1 MIDINNLNNDI
12 KHTSEHLQLMNKIL
26 TSYDIVHGVLHKNKI
41 ELAKDFE
48 IEFVNF
54 QYILVLSQFE
64 LSLVFKSIYYSL
76 NDLEKIH
83 NIKRGLL
90 ILYETKIALD
100 KLNLTLR
107 RISLDFP
114 QLEDEFKLIIDLIRD
129 SKKIILSHD
138 RIEDIRNNV
147 SAHINPIFLEY
158 YKYFEKVDLSEDL
171 NLLMNMKKTFYTIEN
186 FISKVRSLKR
196 QT

>member
-1 MIDINNLNNDI
+1 
-12 KHTSEHLQLMNKIL
+12 MNKIL
-26 TSYDIVHGVLHKNKI
+26 TSYDIVHGILHKNKI

-48 IEFVNF
+48 IEFANF

-64 LSLVFKSIYYSL
+64 LSLVFKSIYSL

-100 KLNLTLR
+100 KLNLTLK

-114 QLEDEFKLIIDLIRD
+114 QLEDEFKLIRDLIRN
-129 SKKIILSHD
+129 SKKTILSHD

-147 SAHINPIFLEY
+147 SAHINPNFLEY

-171 NLLMNMKKTFYTIEN
+171 NLLTNMKKTFYTIEN

-196 QT
+196 

>member
-1 MIDINNLNNDI
+1 MIDITNLNNDI
-12 KHTSEHLQLMNKIL
+12 KHTSEHLQLMSKIL
-26 TSYDIVHGVLHKNKI
+26 TSYDIVYGILNKNGI

-48 IEFVNF
+48 TEFANF

-64 LSLVFKSIYYSL
+64 LCLVFKSIYYSL

-107 RISLDFP
+107 KISLDFP
-114 QLEDEFKLIIDLIRD
+114 ELEDEFKLIIDLIRD
-129 SKKIILSHD
+129 SKKIILSHG

-147 SAHINPIFLEY
+147 SAHINPNFLEY

-171 NLLMNMKKTFYTIEN
+171 NLLMNMKKTFYSIEN
-186 FISKVRSLKR
+186 FISKIRSLKC
-196 QT
+196 